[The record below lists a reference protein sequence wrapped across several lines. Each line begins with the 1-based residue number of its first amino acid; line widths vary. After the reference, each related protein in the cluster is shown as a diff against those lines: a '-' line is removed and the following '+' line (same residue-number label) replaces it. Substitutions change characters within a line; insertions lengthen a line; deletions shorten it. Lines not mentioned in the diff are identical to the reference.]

1 VSAAPFWTLRRL
13 HAALELGVADDRPIR
28 AICTDTRAVQPGDC
42 FLALIGETF
51 DAHDFLAEAVAKGA
65 VAVIVNSGPRAAGLG
80 VPALVV
86 KDTVHALGTLGRYKR
101 RAWGG
106 PVVAVGG
113 SNGKTSTKEL
123 IRGALSARL
132 NVHATQGNLNNQIG
146 VPLTLLALPDD
157 TDVAV
162 IEVGTNAPGEIAWL
176 RAITEPNIAVVT
188 AIQEE
193 HLEGFGDLAG
203 VLAEEASLCDGVVTV
218 IVPEGE
224 ADLLREARARVA
236 RTGCVV
242 AVGLGGGDLAATA
255 HGLHEDGRGWMEVN
269 GTRVEIPL
277 RGAHN
282 LRNAMLALA
291 VAAECGLAM
300 EDAAQGIAGIDL
312 GSVPAMRSSVVPLG
326 SALLINDAYNA
337 NPGSAR
343 AAITLLADVAGTRP
357 RVIVLGTMREL
368 GSAAERSHREIAEAA
383 LASGAAVVA
392 GIGEFAT
399 VLGNVPAGATTVV
412 TAPDVDDL
420 WPLLQPLLP
429 TNAAIL
435 LKASR
440 GVRLERLVPYLT
452 DWSASPGVR

>member
-1 VSAAPFWTLRRL
+1 MSAAPFWTLRRL

-42 FLALIGETF
+42 FLALVGETF

-65 VAVIVNSGPRAAGLG
+65 AAVIVNSGVRAAGLG

-86 KDTVHALGTLGRYKR
+86 ENTLHALGALGRYKR

-132 NVHATQGNLNNQIG
+132 NVHATTGNLNNQIG
-146 VPLTLLALPDD
+146 VPLTLLALPDN

-162 IEVGTNAPGEIAWL
+162 IEVGTNEPGEIAIL
-176 RAITEPNIAVVT
+176 RGITEPNIAVVT

-203 VLAEEASLCDGVVTV
+203 VLAEEASLCDGIATV
-218 IVPEGE
+218 IIPAVE
-224 ADLLREARARVA
+224 ADLLREATARVA
-236 RTGCVV
+236 RTGSVV
-242 AVGLGGGDLAATA
+242 SVGLGDGMLAATA
-255 HGLHEDGRGWMEVN
+255 HGLHEDGRGWMDVS
-269 GTRVEIPL
+269 GTRVEVPL

-291 VAAECGLAM
+291 VASECGLSVA
-300 EDAAQGIAGIDL
+300 DAAQGIAGIDV
-312 GSVPAMRSSVVPLG
+312 GSVPAMRSSVAPLG

-343 AAITLLADVAGTRP
+343 AAIALLGDVAGSRP

-368 GSAAERSHREIAEAA
+368 GAAAERSHREIAAAA

-392 GIGEFAT
+392 GIGEFVAALGT
-399 VLGNVPAGATTVV
+399 VSHGATTVV
-412 TAPDVDDL
+412 TAPDVDEL

-429 TNAAIL
+429 SHAAIL

-452 DWSASPGVR
+452 DWSASPGIR

>member
-1 VSAAPFWTLRRL
+1 MSAAPFWTLRRL

-42 FLALIGETF
+42 FLALVGETF

-65 VAVIVNSGPRAAGLG
+65 AAVIVNSGVRAAGLG

-86 KDTVHALGTLGRYKR
+86 ENTLHALGALGRYKR

-132 NVHATQGNLNNQIG
+132 NVHATTGNLNNQIG
-146 VPLTLLALPDD
+146 VPLTLLALPDN

-162 IEVGTNAPGEIAWL
+162 IEVGTNEPGEIAIL

-203 VLAEEASLCDGVVTV
+203 VLAEEASLCDGIATV
-218 IVPEGE
+218 IIPAVE
-224 ADLLREARARVA
+224 ADLLREATARVA
-236 RTGCVV
+236 RTGSVV
-242 AVGLGGGDLAATA
+242 SVGLGDGMLAATA
-255 HGLHEDGRGWMEVN
+255 HGLHADGRGWMDVS
-269 GTRVEIPL
+269 GTRVEVPL

-291 VAAECGLAM
+291 VASECGLSVA
-300 EDAAQGIAGIDL
+300 DAAQGIAGIDV
-312 GSVPAMRSSVVPLG
+312 GSVPAMRSSVAPLG

-343 AAITLLADVAGTRP
+343 AAIALLGDVAGSRP

-368 GSAAERSHREIAEAA
+368 GAASERSHREIAAAA
-383 LASGAAVVA
+383 LASGAGVVA
-392 GIGEFAT
+392 GIGEFVAALGT
-399 VLGNVPAGATTVV
+399 VSHGATTVV
-412 TAPDVDDL
+412 TAPDVDEL

-429 TNAAIL
+429 SHAAIL

-452 DWSASPGVR
+452 DWSASPGIR

>member
-1 VSAAPFWTLRRL
+1 MRY
-13 HAALELGVADDRPIR
+13 
-28 AICTDTRAVQPGDC
+28 TR
-42 FLALIGETF
+42 
-51 DAHDFLAEAVAKGA
+51 
-65 VAVIVNSGPRAAGLG
+65 
-80 VPALVV
+80 
-86 KDTVHALGTLGRYKR
+86 
-101 RAWGG
+101 
-106 PVVAVGG
+106 

-193 HLEGFGDLAG
+193 HLEGFGDLVG
-203 VLAEEASLCDGVVTV
+203 VLAEEASLCDGVATV
-218 IVPEGE
+218 IIPAAEVE
-224 ADLLREARARVA
+224 LLREAMARVA

-242 AVGLGGGDLAATA
+242 SVGLGDGTVAATA
-255 HGLHEDGRGWMEVN
+255 HGLHEDGRGWMDVN
-269 GTRVEIPL
+269 GTRVEVPL

-291 VAAECGLAM
+291 VAAECGVAM

-326 SALLINDAYNA
+326 SALLINDAYNANPGSAPLLINDAYDA

-383 LASGAAVVA
+383 LASGAGVVA
-392 GIGEFAT
+392 GIGDFAAALGT
-399 VLGNVPAGATTVV
+399 VPHGATTVV
-412 TAPDVDDL
+412 TAPDVDEL
-420 WPLLQPLLP
+420 WPLLQPLLRP
-429 TNAAIL
+429 NAAIL